1 MEVTMTR
8 TFPALAAFA
17 LVTVFASGPLLA
29 DPPDSPKK
37 SNRNAAPATNL
48 KSKPPQTTRC
58 DCSNCSAEHCPP
70 PVKQNWGCRTCD
82 YLNGTKL
89 TGLDAATRLGPVVT
103 VILPSGALIDL
114 R

>member
-1 MEVTMTR
+1 MTR
-8 TFPALAAFA
+8 TFPA
-17 LVTVFASGPLLA
+17 LLA

-70 PVKQNWGCRTCD
+70 PVTAGGPWGCRDCGFS
-82 YLNGTKL
+82 NGTKL